1 MRRSKNGWIPRILDS
16 TTGHDKETTFDLM
29 SSGLLTAGVLFVKN
43 FATRHLDTYD
53 IEVIEILRLCDEFY

>member
-29 SSGLLTAGVLFVKN
+29 ASGLLTAGVLFVKT
-43 FATRHLDTYD
+43 FSAKHLEASDP
-53 IEVIEILRLCDEFY
+53 EVIEI